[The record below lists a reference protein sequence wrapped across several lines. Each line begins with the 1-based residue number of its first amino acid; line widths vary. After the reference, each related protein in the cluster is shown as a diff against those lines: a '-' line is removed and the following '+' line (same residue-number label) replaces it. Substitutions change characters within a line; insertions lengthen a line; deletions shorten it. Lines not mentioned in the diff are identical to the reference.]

1 MMKYELRDGESVEII
16 EASSLDDARAQAEAW
31 VRRGDWNSA
40 EETFWVRAHIF
51 DEEGERVD
59 SVHVAID
66 PSEPACSGYGDH
78 DWRAPHALVGGLKEN
93 PGVHGHGGGVVIAE
107 VCVRCGCKRTTDT
120 WAQDRSTGEQ
130 GLTSV
135 SYERKAYSADEIA
148 RAS

>member
-1 MMKYELRDGESVEII
+1 MKYELRDDSNQETI
-16 EASSLDDARAQAEAW
+16 EARDLADARRQAGAW
-31 VRRGDWNSA
+31 ARAGDWNEP
-40 EETFWVRAHIF
+40 EETIWIRVTIF
-51 DEEGERVD
+51 DEDGDWVD
-59 SVHVAID
+59 TVHVAID
-66 PSEPACSGYGDH
+66 PTEPACSGYEEH

-93 PGVHGHGGGVVIAE
+93 PGVHGHGGGIVIAE

>member
-1 MMKYELRDGESVEII
+1 MTTYELSDGNSRETI
-16 EASSLDDARAQAEAW
+16 EARDLKDARRQAEAW
-31 VRRGDWNSA
+31 VRAGDWN
-40 EETFWVRAHIF
+40 EPEQTIWINVLIF
-51 DEEGERVD
+51 EDGERVD
-59 SVHVAID
+59 SVTVAID
-66 PSEPACSGYGDH
+66 PTEPACSGYEDH

-135 SYERKAYSADEIA
+135 GYERKAFSADEIA

>member
-1 MMKYELRDGESVEII
+1 MTTYELSDGNSRETI
-16 EASSLDDARAQAEAW
+16 EARDLEDARRQAEAW
-31 VRRGDWNSA
+31 VRNGDWN
-40 EETFWVRAHIF
+40 EPEQTIRINVLIF
-51 DEEGERVD
+51 EDGERVD
-59 SVHVAID
+59 SVTVAID
-66 PSEPACSGYGDH
+66 PTEPACSGYEDH

-120 WAQDRSTGEQ
+120 WAQNRSTGEQ

-135 SYERKAYSADEIA
+135 GYERKAFSADEIA